1 MNKLV
6 SVLRSENDRA
16 KKKKVVTAT
25 LYYAFSVLIG
35 IVLLFPYFYMLC
47 KSFMENYESQSNAPK
62 LFPQGLYFGAYRD
75 AIDAKFLTYL
85 GNTLYVLFFCMI
97 GGTLSALI
105 CAYGFAK
112 VKWKGREVVF
122 AMVLGT
128 MMMPGIVLTIPLYV
142 FYANSLHWL
151 NTLHPLTVPSLFG
164 GGAMN
169 IFLIRQFMRGL
180 HREIDEAAIIDG
192 AGTLQHFLFI
202 IVPLC
207 KPIIVYLIVTAFMGA
222 WNDFQSPLIYIT
234 DESKFT
240 IPVGIFNRFK
250 YMDYTGTNFPNV
262 QMATGVILSLPMA
275 ILFVVFQK
283 QLIDGITIGSVK
295 G

>member
-1 MNKLV
+1 MKTEVL
-6 SVLRSENDRA
+6 SVHTENNRA
-16 KKKKVVTAT
+16 KHRKIVTAT
-25 LYYAFSVLIG
+25 VYYAFSILLGLI
-35 IVLLFPYFYMLC
+35 LLFPYFYMLS
-47 KSFMENYESQSNAPK
+47 KSFMGNYESQSNAPK
-62 LFPQGLYFGAYRD
+62 LFPEALYLGAYRD
-75 AIDAKFLTYL
+75 AIDAKFLKYL

-97 GGTLSALI
+97 GGTASALI

-112 VKWKGREVVF
+112 QKWKGRELVF
-122 AMVLGT
+122 AIVLST

-142 FYANSLHWL
+142 FYANTLHWL
-151 NTLHPLTVPSLFG
+151 DTLHPLTVPSLFG

-180 HREIDEAAIIDG
+180 PKEIDEAATIDG
-192 AGTLQHFLFI
+192 AGTLQHFFLI

-207 KPIIVYLIVTAFMGA
+207 KPIIVYLVVTAFMGA
-222 WNDFQSPLIYIT
+222 WNDFQGPLIYIT
-234 DESKFT
+234 DENKYT

-250 YMDYTGTNFPNV
+250 YMDYTGTSFPNV
-262 QMATGVILSLPMA
+262 QMATGVILSLPRA
-275 ILFVVFQK
+275 ILFIIFQK